1 MHSSSQ
7 PAATKPKSGR
17 TRSRTGCRTCRARR
31 IKCDEGP
38 VACRNCSS
46 AGRQCDGYDVHRLP
60 PKLKWT
66 PQKTLADPHLLSLA
80 GGPRPALDRRD
91 WTMTSDERRCVAYFQ
106 HHTVPTLLEFFDS
119 TLWQKL
125 VLQLSRSEPPVYHA
139 IVALSAIH
147 ENSEANGMP
156 LATPSDLAAANPW
169 HQFAQDQLARAITL
183 LNRRRRSQDPRLREV
198 ILVCCLLFVLADLL
212 RGRYDSGFAH
222 LRSGLLI
229 LQEQQQQQHG
239 AFGNLASRR
248 GLVAQCIVTAF
259 AHLDILASHY
269 DRVFPMLLPPPPPL
283 HHDPASS
290 PTQPFPSLPAARAAF
305 DPLLRTS
312 YRFSAPCMGLTQPQ
326 VAANYAALQP
336 QQHAVW
342 SEATRFAQRFRPF
355 YAHAYPLLSPKEQRG
370 ADIINLHLV
379 SLRVCLHSCLLGSN
393 RAALAHY
400 RADLQKTC
408 ELVEALMAS
417 FPDHRPSFTVET
429 GVLPPLYLAAILCDD
444 YRVRW
449 RAIGLMRSWPHR
461 EGPFDSNWLAS
472 LAEEALLVDLG
483 GRCAVD
489 PGFGGVQDL
498 TADELLCKLRGIRRE
513 KLEMLLRTKRLEKP
527 PPDGVEVEAVAWD
540 PLDAVGPV
548 KGMGSWS
555 CVRAFTAAT

>member
-1 MHSSSQ
+1 
-7 PAATKPKSGR
+7 KSGR

-31 IKCDEGP
+31 IKCDESP

-46 AGRQCDGYDVHRLP
+46 TGRQCDGYDVHRLP

-66 PQKTLADPHLLSLA
+66 ATKTLADPHLLSLA
-80 GGPRPALDRRD
+80 GGPSPALDRRD

-125 VLQLSRSEPPVYHA
+125 VLQLSRSEPPVHHA

-156 LATPSDLAAANPW
+156 LATPSDLAAENPW
-169 HQFAQDQLARAITL
+169 HRFAQDQLARAITL
-183 LNRRRRSQDPRLREV
+183 LNRRRRSQDPRLRDV

-229 LQEQQQQQHG
+229 LQELQQQHG
-239 AFGNLASRR
+239 AFANLASRR
-248 GLVAQCIVTAF
+248 GRVEPCIVTAF

-269 DRVFPMLLPPPPPL
+269 DRVFPMLPPL
-283 HHDPASS
+283 HADAAS
-290 PTQPFPSLPAARAAF
+290 PTQPFPSLAAARAAF

-312 YRFSAPCMGLTQPQ
+312 DRFSGPCMGLTQPQ
-326 VAANYAALQP
+326 VSANYAALQRE
-336 QQHAVW
+336 QHAVC
-342 SEATRFAQRFRPF
+342 SAATRFAQRFRPF
-355 YAHAYPLLSPKEQRG
+355 YAHAYPHLSPKEQRG
-370 ADIINLHLV
+370 ADIIHLHLV

-400 RADLQKTC
+400 RADLEHTC
-408 ELVEALMAS
+408 ELVEALMTT

-449 RAIGLMRSWPHR
+449 RAIGLMRGWPHR

-472 LAEEALLVDLG
+472 LAEEALLVDL
-483 GRCAVD
+483 
-489 PGFGGVQDL
+489 
-498 TADELLCKLRGIRRE
+498 
-513 KLEMLLRTKRLEKP
+513 
-527 PPDGVEVEAVAWD
+527 
-540 PLDAVGPV
+540 
-548 KGMGSWS
+548 
-555 CVRAFTAAT
+555 

>member
-1 MHSSSQ
+1 
-7 PAATKPKSGR
+7 KSGR

-46 AGRQCDGYDVHRLP
+46 TGRQCDGYDVHRLP

-229 LQEQQQQQHG
+229 LQEQQQQQQQQHG

-269 DRVFPMLLPPPPPL
+269 DRVFPMLLPPPPL

-417 FPDHRPSFTVET
+417 FPHHRPSFTVET

-489 PGFGGVQDL
+489 PGFGGAQDL

-527 PPDGVEVEAVAWD
+527 PPDAVEVEAVAWD

-555 CVRAFTAAT
+555 CVRAFTA